1 MEHCRNWRVE
11 GTVDHGSSLD
21 IGRVFMKYGE
31 RVPQCASSIRMA
43 GLSDIVFLDFEA
55 SSLGKEGYPIEVAW
69 VFASG
74 EEESHLIRP
83 AASWTDWDAKA
94 GRIHGISRE
103 QLRTEGVPIED
114 VAQRMVSVLTGR
126 QLYATAPS
134 WDGKWLSKLLRAAGI
149 PRHALRLEDTEMA
162 HRRIVRDV
170 LRDAQV
176 PLDLY
181 RTLMQEI
188 LAQARH
194 VNVERGPAAHRALAD
209 AQREQRLWHDIR
221 GRAEDAAARFRQN
234 APEAIEEASP
244 LR

>member
-1 MEHCRNWRVE
+1 MEHCRNLRVE
-11 GTVDHGSSLD
+11 GTVAPWFIARYRLSFHDD
-21 IGRVFMKYGE
+21 GE
-31 RVPQCASSIRMA
+31 RAPQCASLVPMA
-43 GLSDIVFLDFEA
+43 GLTDIVFLDFEA

-103 QLRTEGVPIED
+103 QLRSEGAPIED

-126 QLYATAPS
+126 RLYATAPS
-134 WDGKWLSKLLRAAGI
+134 WDGKWLSKLLRAAGL

-162 HRRIVRDV
+162 HRRIVHDM
-170 LRDAQV
+170 LRNAQV
-176 PLDLY
+176 PLDLH
-181 RTLMQEI
+181 RALMQEI

-194 VNVERGPAAHRALAD
+194 VNDERGPVAHRALAD
-209 AQREQRLWHDIR
+209 AQREQRLWLDIR
-221 GRAEDAAARFRQN
+221 RRAEEAAARFRQN
-234 APEAIEEASP
+234 APEAVETTSQ